1 MSYTEYR
8 SVRAKEAANVLG
20 VGVSTLWR
28 WVKEV
33 SDFPQPA
40 RLSARCTVF
49 ELDKL
54 LAWRDAKMT
63 AKTSQQTANVK

>member
-8 SVRAKEAANVLG
+8 SVRAKEAAKVLG

-33 SDFPQPA
+33 NDFPQPA

-54 LAWRDAKMT
+54 LAWRDAKLT
-63 AKTSQQTANVK
+63 AKCGQQTTLVK